1 MISAILTLRHG
12 RVQLRL
18 PALLPTNSKEAL
30 MTNTAISAP
39 FAEGYFRVGR
49 VINQSASVLSRNFPA
64 LFLIGAIAYLPIQLA
79 ARWLTSLTQGG
90 AVPAGATQL
99 HIGIATGVFVLTFFL
114 FIMFNQAVILHTAF
128 QNLRHQ
134 PTNIVESLKVG
145 LRRIFFLFLLAI
157 MVGIVALL
165 VTIALGFAVGA
176 VIVTA
181 RGSIYPFVAVIVA
194 FILALVVFAIL
205 YTMWFVA
212 VAACVVERRGPF
224 GALGRSQELTKGHR
238 WRIFGMMLLLLIIS
252 YVISVLVGL
261 MLSPAGSMIV
271 TFLGNLAWSAILG
284 AYFATAV
291 AVSYHDLRVAKE
303 GVDIEQIASVFD

>member
-1 MISAILTLRHG
+1 
-12 RVQLRL
+12 
-18 PALLPTNSKEAL
+18 

-79 ARWLTSLTQGG
+79 ALWLTSLREG
-90 AVPAGATQL
+90 VPAGVTQL
-99 HIGIATGVFVLTFFL
+99 QVGIAIVVLVLTTLL
-114 FIMFNQAVILHTAF
+114 FGMFSQAVILHTAF
-128 QNLRHQ
+128 QSLRHQ
-134 PTNIVESLKVG
+134 PTDIVESLKVG

-157 MVGIVALL
+157 VVGIVALL
-165 VTIALGFAVGA
+165 VTIALGLAVGA

-181 RGSIYPFVAVIVA
+181 RGSIYPFVATIVA

-205 YTMWFVA
+205 CTMWFVS
-212 VAACVVERRGPF
+212 VAACVVERKGPF
-224 GALGRSQELTKGHR
+224 GALGRSQALTKGNR
-238 WRIFGMMLLLLIIS
+238 WRIFGLMLLLFITSFIIS
-252 YVISVLVGL
+252 LLIGL
-261 MLSPAGSMIV
+261 ILSPIGSMIV
-271 TFLGNLAWSAILG
+271 TFLGNLAWSAIWG

>member
-1 MISAILTLRHG
+1 
-12 RVQLRL
+12 
-18 PALLPTNSKEAL
+18 

-49 VINQSASVLSRNFPA
+49 VINQSASVLSQNFPA
-64 LFLIGAIAYLPIQLA
+64 LFLIGAITYLPIQLA
-79 ARWLTSLTQGG
+79 ALWLTSLREG
-90 AVPAGATQL
+90 VPAGVTQL

-114 FIMFNQAVILHTAF
+114 FIMFSQAVILHTAF

-134 PTNIVESLKVG
+134 PTNMVESLKVG

-157 MVGIVALL
+157 VVGIVALL
-165 VTIALGFAVGA
+165 VTITLGLAVGA

-224 GALGRSQELTKGHR
+224 GAMGRSQQLTKGHR

-252 YVISVLVGL
+252 YIISVLVGL